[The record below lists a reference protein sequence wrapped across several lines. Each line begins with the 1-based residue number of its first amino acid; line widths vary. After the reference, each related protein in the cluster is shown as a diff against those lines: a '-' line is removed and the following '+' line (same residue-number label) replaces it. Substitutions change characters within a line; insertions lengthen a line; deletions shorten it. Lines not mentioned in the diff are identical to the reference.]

1 MSVAPRIFG
10 ICATEADV
18 VAVLRRGPSRWT
30 HLGLWDLASERFE
43 SGSWLTA
50 RVYEDK
56 CDISPDGKYLCY
68 FTLNGGSTWAAG
80 ATYFAVS
87 RLPWFTAIAAWGTPG
102 TYTGCVYFSNER
114 DRWELPEPDEGDDG
128 PVRRRYGLAISH
140 AHDFAVELRRGWTE
154 VPASAKAVGR
164 QRPGQAK
171 RRDHDVWLVST
182 KQKHQRPAYEL
193 REGRDGPVLADLS
206 DIQWADWARD
216 GRFLVA
222 TSAGSLQ
229 IRDGAVPS
237 AVRWEL
243 DLAALKPDPQRSPPQ
258 ARH

>member
-18 VAVLRRGPSRWT
+18 VAVLRRGPSSWT

-43 SGSWLTA
+43 PGSWLKA
-50 RVYEDK
+50 RVYEEK
-56 CDISPDGKYLCY
+56 CDISPDGQYLCY
-68 FTLNGGSTWAAG
+68 FALNGGSPWAAG

-102 TYTGCVYFSNER
+102 TYTGCAYFVKER
-114 DRWELPEPDEGDDG
+114 GQWALAEPDEGDDG
-128 PVRRRYGLAISH
+128 PVRRRYGLAMSH
-140 AHDFAVELRRGWTE
+140 DHDFAVERRRGWTE
-154 VPASAKAVGR
+154 VSASANAVGR

-171 RRDHDVWLVST
+171 RRDQDVWLVST
-182 KQKHQRPAYEL
+182 RQKRRRPVYEL
-193 REGRDGPVLADLS
+193 REGPNGAALADLG

-216 GRFLVA
+216 GRLLVA
-222 TSAGSLQ
+222 TSKGSLQ

-243 DLAALKPDPQRSPPQ
+243 DLAALRPDPQPSPPQ
-258 ARH
+258 ARY